1 MNLKWLQFLVDA
13 AKQLW
18 AVVLTALKKLEA
30 AQLIALVLM
39 VAAIIYLLITGRTD
53 TQSNNKFIMDQL
65 ADYKM
70 RLDKCETD
78 RINDSN
84 KFNARIDSITIKM
97 FDIQVRQQT
106 LMNKRR

>member
-18 AVVLTALKKLEA
+18 GVVLAALRTLKPLE
-30 AQLIALVLM
+30 LIGLVLC
-39 VAAIIYLLITGRTD
+39 VGAIIYLVVTGRTD